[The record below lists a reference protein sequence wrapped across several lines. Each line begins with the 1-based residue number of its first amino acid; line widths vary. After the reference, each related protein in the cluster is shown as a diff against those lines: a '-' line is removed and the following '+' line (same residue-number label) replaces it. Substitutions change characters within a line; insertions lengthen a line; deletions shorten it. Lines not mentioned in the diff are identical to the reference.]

1 MPKNLETI
9 RPYLK
14 DVVER
19 TTEKSKGN
27 MYVCPFCSSGTGKN
41 KTGAFGIYDNGVKWK
56 CQACQRQG
64 DVFDYIGELEHLQ
77 TLPEQIARVENL
89 LNLAPTQAVEP
100 KPKSIDDIEITSF
113 EEFYNTCRKK
123 LKLGGDYHRKRGLSD
138 SIAERF
144 GLGYEPSWRH
154 PKAPNVEPSPRLI
167 IPITEYSYIARDTRE
182 HIPVEA
188 EPYKKSKAKGKP
200 TVIWTFNYKAI
211 DHLEKPLFIVEGEL
225 DALSVIEVGGEA
237 VGLGSIANVNGFLS
251 LLEGK
256 KIEQP
261 FIIALDN
268 EEGDNVRRALETLEK
283 GLDRLGIKHTRA
295 EGYGTYK
302 DANEMLVADR
312 EGLEQMVKENEAR
325 AREQAEKTETERAE
339 AYLKENSALYD
350 LRDFINGI
358 EESVNT
364 PPTTTGFKR
373 FDEILDGGLYE
384 GLYFVGGISSLGKTT
399 FSLQVADQ
407 IARNEHKDVMI
418 ITLEMDKKELI
429 AKSVSRETYLYTKE
443 AEKPPRL
450 AKTNRG
456 ITNKA
461 RYKDYTEEEH
471 YIINEAYARYSE
483 YAEYIY
489 FKVGVGDITTEQ
501 IRAWVKEHQE
511 ARGTTPILVID
522 YLQIMAPPRDRMTDK
537 QAVDNNVME
546 LKRISRDFKTPVLAV
561 SSVNRSNYLTP
572 IDFEAFKE
580 SGAIE
585 FSADV
590 VIGLQLACLDTE
602 LFNQDKKI
610 KEKRE
615 AIATAKKENPRV
627 IQAVILKNRNGQTG
641 DAIEFKYYPKFNYME
656 ECGVKKQSDF

>member
-1 MPKNLETI
+1 MPRNLEEL
-9 RPYLK
+9 RPLLK

-27 MYVCPFCSSGTGKN
+27 MYICPFCSSGTGKN

-64 DVFDYIGELEHLQ
+64 DVFDYVGELEHLQ
-77 TLPEQIARVENL
+77 TLPEQIAKVEDL
-89 LNLAPTQAVEP
+89 LNLAPNQEIRST
-100 KPKSIDDIEITSF
+100 PKSVDEIEITSF
-113 EEFYNTCRKK
+113 VDFYNTCQKK

-138 SIAERF
+138 SIAEKY
-144 GLGYEPSWRH
+144 GLGYEPSWKH
-154 PKAPNVEPSPRLI
+154 PKAQNVEPSPRLI

-182 HIPVEA
+182 NIPKEA

-200 TVIWTFNYKAI
+200 TVIWTFNYKVL
-211 DHLEKPLFIVEGEL
+211 DHLEKPLFIVEGEI
-225 DALSVIEVGGEA
+225 DALSIIEVGGEA
-237 VGLGSIANVNGFLS
+237 VGLGSISNVNGFLS

-261 FIIALDN
+261 FVIALDN
-268 EEGDNVRRALETLEK
+268 EEGENVKKATQTLEA
-283 GLDRLGIKHTRA
+283 GLDQLGIKHTRA

-312 EGLEQMVKENEAR
+312 DGLTKMVKDNEVR
-325 AREQAEKTETERAE
+325 AIAE
-339 AYLKENSALYD
+339 AEITEIAKAENYLKENSALYD
-350 LRDFINGI
+350 LRDFINGV

-364 PPTTTGFKR
+364 PPTPTGFKHL
-373 FDEILDGGLYE
+373 DEILDGGLYE
-384 GLYFVGGISSLGKTT
+384 GLYFIGGISSLGKTT
-399 FSLQVADQ
+399 FALQVADQ
-407 IARNEHKDVMI
+407 IARIENKDVMI

-443 AEKPPRL
+443 AEKPPKL

-461 RYKDYTEEEH
+461 RYKDYGTEDLFVIE
-471 YIINEAYARYSE
+471 NAYARYGD
-483 YAEYIY
+483 YAEHIY

-501 IRAWVKEHQE
+501 IRTWIKEHQE

-522 YLQIMAPPRDRMTDK
+522 YLQIMAPPRERMTDK

-590 VIGLQLACLDTE
+590 VIGLQLACLDGE
-602 LFNQDKKI
+602 LFYSDKKV

-615 AIATAKKENPRV
+615 SIARAKKENPRK

-641 DAIEFKYYPKFNYME
+641 DAIEYKYYPRFNFLE